1 MDADQPGDGAHYDVV
16 VVGGGTAGCVVA
28 GRLADAGR
36 RVALLEWG
44 PSDRDEPR
52 ARYVRRWSEMVESEY
67 DLDYRSVPQPHGNSG
82 VRQARARILGGCCT
96 HNTMIAFRPPA
107 WDLAQWEALGATGWG
122 PADFLP
128 VYDRLRTR
136 IEPIPPPDRNAYLS
150 DVVTAASAALGVP
163 VLERWND
170 APWTEGAGYLEIGY
184 HPETNLRSSPS
195 ADYVHPLLDGPSN
208 LDLRLGSRVLRVLV
222 DRGRASGVEIRR
234 DDGVLEVVRARQE
247 VVLCAGA
254 IDTPRLLLLS
264 GIGPAEELREAGVD
278 VVHDLPGVGRNL
290 QDHPETLLVWQ
301 TTRPLPPE
309 NATEW
314 DVAVLARSDPSL
326 PHADVQLHVPVREFT
341 VHAEA
346 LGFPTPEH
354 CATITPNV
362 PRPKSRGTVR
372 IGSPDPDAA
381 PVYDPNYLSDPD
393 GHDLRT
399 LLAGLRLARR
409 IAAAEPLRGWL
420 ARETFPGPDLPT
432 PAADGDP
439 TDDGA
444 LAELVR
450 RSHNTVYHVSGS
462 CRIGA
467 DGDPL
472 AVLDPDLRVRGLVG
486 LRVADAS
493 VFPTVPSINPM
504 VTVLMVAERA
514 AELISR

>member
-1 MDADQPGDGAHYDVV
+1 MREDPGGPAYDVV

-28 GRLADAGR
+28 GRLAEAGR
-36 RVALLEWG
+36 SVALLEWG

-82 VRQARARILGGCCT
+82 IRQARARILGGCCT

-107 WDLAQWEALGATGWG
+107 WDLAEWEALGATGWG
-122 PADFLP
+122 PAEFGP
-128 VYDRLRTR
+128 FYDRLRTR
-136 IEPIPPPDRNAYLS
+136 IVPIPAPDRNAFLA
-150 DVVTAASAALGVP
+150 DVARAAAGALGIP
-163 VLERWND
+163 LLQRWND
-170 APWTEGAGYLEIGY
+170 APWTEGAGFLEIGY

-195 ADYVHPLLDGPSN
+195 ADYVHPLLDKGSP
-208 LDLRLGSRVLRVLV
+208 LDVRFGSRALRVLV
-222 DRGRASGVEIRR
+222 EGGRAVGVDVRR
-234 DDGVLEVVRARQE
+234 DDGTREVVRARDE

-264 GIGPAEELREAGVD
+264 GIGPAAELRAAGVP
-278 VVHDLPGVGRNL
+278 VIHDLPGVGRNL
-290 QDHPETLLVWQ
+290 QDHQEALVVWE

-314 DVAVLARSDPSL
+314 DLAVLARSDPAL
-326 PHADVQLHVPVREFT
+326 PHADVQLHVPLRQYT

-346 LGFPTPEH
+346 LGFATPER

-362 PRPKSRGTVR
+362 ARPRSRGTLR
-372 IGSPDPDAA
+372 LGSPDPDAA
-381 PVYDPNYLSDPD
+381 PVYDPGYLSDPD

-399 LLAGLRLARR
+399 LLAGVRLARR
-409 IAAAEPLRGWL
+409 IAAADPLRGWL
-420 ARETFPGPDLPT
+420 ARETFPGPDAADDDL
-432 PAADGDP
+432 AADGV
-439 TDDGA
+439 

-450 RSHNTVYHVSGS
+450 RSHNTVYHVCGT

-467 DGDPL
+467 DGDPG
-472 AVLDPDLRVRGLVG
+472 AVLDPALRVRGLAG

-493 VFPTVPSINPM
+493 AFPAIPSINPM
-504 VTVLMVAERA
+504 VTVLMLAERA
-514 AELISR
+514 AHLLLTPT